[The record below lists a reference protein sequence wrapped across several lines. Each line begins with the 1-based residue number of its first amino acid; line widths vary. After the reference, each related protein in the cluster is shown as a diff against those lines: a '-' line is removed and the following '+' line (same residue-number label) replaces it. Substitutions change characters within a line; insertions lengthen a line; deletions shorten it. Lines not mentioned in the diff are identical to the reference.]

1 MHLPELI
8 RDLAIILAIAGAV
21 SLVFHRI
28 RQPVVLGYICA
39 GLAANLT
46 SGPFSPDLRTLAELG
61 VIFLM
66 FSLGLE
72 FSFRKVARL
81 GPSVAFIA
89 LFEVGALFGA
99 GYALARG
106 LGWSTQ
112 HSLFIGAMASISSTT
127 IIVKALD
134 ELGLKTRRFAQLVLG
149 VLVFEDLIAILIMI
163 VLGGVGVHSVQT
175 PGVGG
180 LGSSLG
186 TLILF
191 VGGWLLVG
199 TFVLP
204 HLLRRV
210 GHTQSEEML
219 MVVSVALCL
228 SLCVAAARLGY
239 SPGLGAFIMGSIL
252 AESAESHRIEK
263 LVHPLRDLFVAIF
276 FVSVGMLIDPRAIW
290 ENRGLVLLLSL
301 FVILAKS
308 VLVTLGSILSGRSL
322 KTSILVGGSFG
333 QIGEFSFII
342 AGLGV
347 ANGSLDPVLHPVIVA
362 VSVLTTLA
370 TPYSIRLAPWM
381 SDLAER
387 RGPRGLLNLI
397 EFYSTWSELRQAR
410 REHDPALRATL
421 ARWAISGFVV
431 TLVSRLAIRFAT
443 PEMGIGAALL
453 MLPFLWAFLRGIR
466 FTTGEPTLR
475 RRVITTASRALAL
488 LICGLLAWPFFR
500 GTPIAWAVA
509 LASFVLLAQFVG
521 QLGTAFRWFES
532 TFVQTLKSGKTKSS
546 RKKPLARQLAP
557 WEGQLVRLKI
567 HADSEVSGKTIQEA
581 ALRNRFNLNIVAI
594 QRGSRLIVA
603 PPPSQQL
610 FPKDEILVLGE
621 EEAVERARTVI
632 ELGTTDTA
640 ESHAIESYELRAI
653 SVSEHSP
660 CAHKSIRE
668 SGVRDRYQ
676 ALVVGLEREGRRLMN
691 PDSELKIEPG
701 DTLWVVGETRKIVEL
716 IAEVQENGSGQA

>member
-8 RDLAIILAIAGAV
+8 RDLAIILAIAGGV

-46 SGPFSPDLRTLAELG
+46 SGPFSPDLKTLAELG

-89 LFEVGALFGA
+89 LFEVGALFGS
-99 GYALARG
+99 GYALARA
-106 LGWSTQ
+106 LEWSPQ
-112 HSLFIGAMASISSTT
+112 HSIFIGAMSAISSTT

-149 VLVFEDLIAILIMI
+149 ILVFEDLIAILLL
-163 VLGGVGVHSVQT
+163 VALGGMGSHGAQSQ
-175 PGVGG
+175 G

-186 TLILF
+186 SLILF

-210 GHTQSEEML
+210 GHTESEEML

-228 SLCVAAARLGY
+228 CLCVVAARLGY
-239 SPGLGAFIMGSIL
+239 SPALGAFIMGSIL

-290 ENRGLVLLLSL
+290 EYRGLVLMLGA
-301 FVILAKS
+301 FVIFAKTTFTT
-308 VLVTLGSILSGRSL
+308 VASILSGRSL

-347 ANGSLDPVLHPVIVA
+347 ASGTLDPVLHPVIVA

-370 TPYSIRLAPWM
+370 TPYCIRLAPRVA
-381 SDLAER
+381 DLAER
-387 RGPRGLLNLI
+387 KGPHRLVNLI
-397 EFYSTWSELRQAR
+397 EFYSTWSELKQAR
-410 REHDPALRATL
+410 REQDSALRAAL

-431 TLVSRLAIRFAT
+431 TLISHVALRIPT
-443 PEMGIGAALL
+443 PEVGVGVGLL
-453 MLPFLWAFLRGIR
+453 MLPFLWAFLRGIL
-466 FTTGEPTLR
+466 FTVGDATLR
-475 RRVITTASRALAL
+475 RRVITTASRGVAL
-488 LICGLLAWPFFR
+488 LICGILAWPFFR
-500 GTPIAWAVA
+500 GTPIAWALA
-509 LASFVLLAQFVG
+509 LASFVILAQFVG
-521 QLGTAFRWFES
+521 QLGTAFKWFES
-532 TFVQTLKSGKTKSS
+532 TFVQTLKAGKTKST
-546 RKKPLARQLAP
+546 RKKPVARQLAP

-567 HADSEVSGKTIQEA
+567 NPDSEVSGRTIQEA

-603 PPPSQQL
+603 PLPNQQL
-610 FPKDEILVLGE
+610 FPKDEILVLGDE
-621 EEAVERARTVI
+621 DSVERARKVI
-632 ELGTTDTA
+632 EMGSTETA

-653 SVSEHSP
+653 AVGEQSP
-660 CAHKSIRE
+660 CAHKTIRD
-668 SGVRDRYQ
+668 SGVRDRFQ
-676 ALVVGLEREGRRLMN
+676 ALVVGVEREGRRLMN

-701 DTLWVVGETRKIVEL
+701 DTLWIVGETRKLVEL
-716 IAEVQENGSGQA
+716 LAEMQENGASIH